1 MFAEYIR
8 VSPALA
14 HLLTYSQN
22 FINILISINIMEY
35 ISIWS
40 VSKLYSIQI
49 WSLLVCIW
57 SISWKI

>member
-49 WSLLVCIW
+49 WSLLVCI
-57 SISWKI
+57 